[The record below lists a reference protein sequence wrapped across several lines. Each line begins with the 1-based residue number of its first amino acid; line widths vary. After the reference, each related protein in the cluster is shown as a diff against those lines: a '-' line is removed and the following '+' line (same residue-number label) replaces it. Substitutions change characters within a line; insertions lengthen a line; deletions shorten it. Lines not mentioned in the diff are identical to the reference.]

1 MNTDYA
7 LWAIM
12 RDGREIMLCVSPDLD
27 LFERVIANF
36 TYGDHIAR
44 FIIRQ
49 GIMIV
54 KVKDLLVREEEEK
67 CLCLK
72 REI

>member
-1 MNTDYA
+1 MNYA

-12 RDGREIMLCVSPDLD
+12 RDGRELILCESPNLD

-49 GIMIV
+49 GFRIV

-67 CLCLK
+67 CLSLK
-72 REI
+72 KEI